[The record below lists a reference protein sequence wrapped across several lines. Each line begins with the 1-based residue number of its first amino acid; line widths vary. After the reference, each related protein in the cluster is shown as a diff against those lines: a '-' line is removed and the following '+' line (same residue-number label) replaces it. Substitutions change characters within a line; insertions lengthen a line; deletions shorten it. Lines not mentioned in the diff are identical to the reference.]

1 MKRPMGECEA
11 LETTH
16 GENPLVSKDK
26 GRGRRTG
33 CTGAV
38 VTREGAR
45 M

>member
-11 LETTH
+11 LETRH
-16 GENPLVSKDK
+16 GGKPLVSKDK
-26 GRGRRTG
+26 GRGGRTG

-38 VTREGAR
+38 VTREGEK